1 MSFAVF
7 ADFLFQ
13 TLFQFQAA
21 HYLDCLYLVN
31 SNTLYG
37 NCTAWGGGGLPIC
50 LLCEPLPLSVLP
62 NLGLRRGGQQL
73 NVMLLGLGPGMH
85 LSGRMIESPS

>member
-21 HYLDCLYLVN
+21 DYLDCLYLVN
-31 SNTLYG
+31 SNNLWKLHRMG
-37 NCTAWGGGGLPIC
+37 WGAGFP
-50 LLCEPLPLSVLP
+50 SASFV
-62 NLGLRRGGQQL
+62 NLFPFQCFQTWG
-73 NVMLLGLGPGMH
+73 
-85 LSGRMIESPS
+85 SGEEDSS

>member
-13 TLFQFQAA
+13 TLFEFQAA
-21 HYLDCLYLVN
+21 DYLDCLYLVN

-37 NCTAWGGGGLPIC
+37 NCTAWGGGRASHLP
-50 LLCEPLPLSVLP
+50 PL
-62 NLGLRRGGQQL
+62 
-73 NVMLLGLGPGMH
+73 
-85 LSGRMIESPS
+85 

>member
-21 HYLDCLYLVN
+21 DYLDCLYLVN
-31 SNTLYG
+31 SNTLWKLHRMG
-37 NCTAWGGGGLPIC
+37 WGGLPIC